1 MRAFIALPLPGHI
14 TSELS
19 RVQNGFYLRNVKLS
33 YVKDFHLT
41 LKFLGD
47 IDDRKRQE
55 IDGAL
60 RNVIFS
66 PFDVSGFPTKRK
78 PRVIWAGL
86 KESTDVIALQQRI
99 DAGLAS
105 LGFTKENDY
114 TPHITLARVKYI
126 ENTKKFEEMLDHLTL
141 QPEKMDMGSFCLFKS
156 DLTPEG
162 PSYTELHRYLAHS

>member
-66 PFDVSGFPTKRK
+66 PFRLTLSDVSGFPTKQNLNAVMISH
-78 PRVIWAGL
+78 P
-86 KESTDVIALQQRI
+86 LQVPLHLSCCFYFCHNYI
-99 DAGLAS
+99 IHNILTFSS
-105 LGFTKENDY
+105 L
-114 TPHITLARVKYI
+114 
-126 ENTKKFEEMLDHLTL
+126 
-141 QPEKMDMGSFCLFKS
+141 
-156 DLTPEG
+156 
-162 PSYTELHRYLAHS
+162 